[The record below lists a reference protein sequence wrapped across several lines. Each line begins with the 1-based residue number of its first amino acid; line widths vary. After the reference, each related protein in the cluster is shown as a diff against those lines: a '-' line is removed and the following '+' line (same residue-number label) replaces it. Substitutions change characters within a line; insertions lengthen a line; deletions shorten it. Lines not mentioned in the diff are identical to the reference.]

1 MQIGIDLDGVCY
13 DFTAAFCRYVGWD
26 PTTVDKWEFF
36 KDHGYSVDEFLRT
49 CHIMIKNGLLFRRG
63 DLLPG
68 TKEAFDALIKQG
80 HTIHIITDR
89 CSLDPE
95 DTDLIKQHTLDWLED
110 NGLRYDQI
118 RFTGDKVAAAKELGL
133 DFMIDDRIEN
143 YEALVTV
150 CDVKLFDRPWNRSAA
165 HAARVYSWDGFVR
178 CVENAM
184 KFDEGLTQWEK
195 DLGLAE
201 VRTREQMLEE
211 VRVTSQTGGQKG
223 QKLARLGSLDPKALM
238 EVAKVAGFGE
248 QKYSRLNYLKGYD
261 WSLSY
266 DACQRH
272 LHAYWSG
279 EDLDPESGLPHLAHA
294 AWHCLA
300 QLAFMIHGLGTDDR
314 YVRPDERTDGGPDDR
329 PTRRFKPG
337 EEAA

>member
-13 DFTAAFCRYVGWD
+13 GFTEAFCRNVGWD
-26 PTTVDKWEFF
+26 PRTADRWEFYR
-36 KDHGYSVDEFLRT
+36 DHGWTTDQFLRS
-49 CHIMIKNGLLFRRG
+49 CRAQIKDGLLFKKG

-110 NGLRYDQI
+110 NGLWYDQI
-118 RFTGDKVAAAKELGL
+118 RFTGDKAKAAEELGL
-133 DFMIDDRIEN
+133 DVMIDDRTEN
-143 YEALVTV
+143 VEALEAAGFRAY
-150 CDVKLFDRPWNRSAA
+150 LFDRPWNQDSFMS
-165 HAARVYSWDGFVR
+165 RVWSWRQFVKEVGLEQLRRVRGATLTFPVKNEDG
-178 CVENAM
+178 A
-184 KFDEGLTQWEK
+184 WE
-195 DLGLAE
+195 LPQG
-201 VRTREQMLEE
+201 E
-211 VRVTSQTGGQKG
+211 VRVTSATGGEKG
-223 QKLARLGSLDPKALM
+223 QKLARIGSLDPKALM

-314 YVRPDERTDGGPDDR
+314 Y
-329 PTRRFKPG
+329 KPG

>member
-1 MQIGIDLDGVCY
+1 MKIGIDLDGVCY
-13 DFTAAFCRYVGWD
+13 GFTEAFCRNVRWD
-26 PTTVDKWEFF
+26 PTKVNKWEFY
-36 KDHGYSVDEFLRT
+36 KDEGWTADMFLTECRYQ
-49 CHIMIKNGLLFRRG
+49 IGEGLLFQKG

-68 TKEAFDALIKQG
+68 TKEAFDALIAAG
-80 HTIHIITDR
+80 HTIHIVTDR

-95 DTDLIKQHTLDWLED
+95 DTALIERFTKDWLLD
-110 NGLRYDQI
+110 NALYYESI
-118 RFTGDKVAAAKELGL
+118 HFTGDKAKVAKDLGL
-133 DFMIDDRIEN
+133 DFFIDDRTENIEVLD
-143 YEALVTV
+143 YVTTAY
-150 CDVKLFDRPWNRSAA
+150 LFDRPWNQPDGLALL
-165 HAARVYSWDGFVR
+165 RVKSWDEFVGI
-178 CVENAM
+178 VANAT
-184 KFDEGLTQWEK
+184 KSEDALTEWEK
-195 DLGLAE
+195 DLDLAAEAETEQVRYDDGSWSRE
-201 VRTREQMLEE
+201 VRI
-211 VRVTSQTGGQKG
+211 TSETGGQKG

-248 QKYSRLNYLKGYD
+248 QKYARLNYLKGYD

-300 QLAFMIHGLGTDDR
+300 QLAFLIHGIGTDDR
-314 YVRPDERTDGGPDDR
+314 Y
-329 PTRRFKPG
+329 KPG